1 MTSQDVEPKTE
12 MSVSQPPPHHS
23 FAQRPMDTKLISK
36 DTEECMKGL
45 NEVPVP
51 PRPGVHTTR
60 RKPASTAMAHR
71 SLLASQISIGLRKDE
86 SDPEEHALTPFP
98 LFPSLASS
106 PTKVAATCSQ
116 QISIDRGLGLTPQ
129 KGQYRS
135 KKGFVK

>member
-12 MSVSQPPPHHS
+12 MSVPQPPLHPR
-23 FAQRPMDTKLISK
+23 FAQRPMDTKLVLK
-36 DTEECMKGL
+36 DTEGRMKGL
-45 NEVPVP
+45 NKVAVP
-51 PRPGVHTTR
+51 PRPDVHATR
-60 RKPASTAMAHR
+60 QKPASTAMARR

-106 PTKVAATCSQ
+106 PTKVAATSSQ
-116 QISIDRGLGLTPQ
+116 QMLIDRGLGLSPQ
-129 KGQYRS
+129 KEQYRS